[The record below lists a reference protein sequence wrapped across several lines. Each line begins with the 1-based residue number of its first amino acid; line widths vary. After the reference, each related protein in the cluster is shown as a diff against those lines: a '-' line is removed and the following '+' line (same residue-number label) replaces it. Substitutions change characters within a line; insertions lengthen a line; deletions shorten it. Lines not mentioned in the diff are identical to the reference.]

1 MSDKDSKTEQAT
13 PHKLRESRR
22 KGQVARS
29 KEIPSTLIFLAAVI
43 YFWIQWDWLVDEIK
57 TIIIVP
63 AELYNMEFKQA
74 LSAWADYA
82 LGRIIYTIVLPFSF
96 LILITG
102 IIGNVLQFGV
112 PFSFDPILPK
122 YSKIDPVEGF
132 KRIFSMKSVIKTL
145 FSIFKIIIAGVIL
158 LFIARMAIEAFIL
171 DVKQCNVL
179 CMKDT
184 METLIKY
191 MVLALLTFLIIIAIL
206 DFIFQKHQFSKD
218 QMMSKDEIK
227 REYKSRE
234 GDPEI
239 KGQRRQLQ
247 RELLNQDIGEKIKMS
262 RLLVAGHRYMI
273 AIQYDDEMPL
283 PLILSIGQGGT
294 ARQMTDIAKKENI
307 PIIANPRLAELLK
320 EEGEVDQYI
329 PESSISGIVQ
339 AIQQAAAEQ

>member
-13 PHKLRESRR
+13 PYKLKESRR

-29 KEIPSTLIFLAAVI
+29 KEIPSSLILIFAIL
-43 YFWIQWDWLVDEIK
+43 YFWARWDWLVEELK
-57 TIIIVP
+57 TLIIVP
-63 AELYNMEFKQA
+63 SELYTLEFTQA

-82 LGRIIYTIVLPFSF
+82 LDTIIYTIALPFSF
-96 LILITG
+96 LILLAAIL
-102 IIGNVLQFGV
+102 GNVLQFGV
-112 PFSFDPILPK
+112 PFSFEPVLPK
-122 YSKIDPVEGF
+122 YSKIDPVAGF
-132 KRIFSMKSVIKTL
+132 KRIFSIKSVVKTL
-145 FSIFKIIIAGVIL
+145 FSLFKIIIATIIIL
-158 LFIARMAIEAFIL
+158 FVTRMAIEAFIL

-191 MVLALLTFLIIIAIL
+191 MVLALLIFLIIIAIL
-206 DFIFQKHQFSKD
+206 DFIFQKYQFLKD
-218 QMMSKDEIK
+218 QMMTKDEIK
-227 REYKSRE
+227 REYKNRE

-239 KGQRRQLQ
+239 KGQRKALQ

-262 RLLVAGHRYMI
+262 RLLIAGHRYMI
-273 AIQYDDEMPL
+273 AIQYDDDMPL

-294 ARQMTDIAKKENI
+294 ARQMTEIAKKEKV

-320 EEGEVDQYI
+320 DEGEIDQYI